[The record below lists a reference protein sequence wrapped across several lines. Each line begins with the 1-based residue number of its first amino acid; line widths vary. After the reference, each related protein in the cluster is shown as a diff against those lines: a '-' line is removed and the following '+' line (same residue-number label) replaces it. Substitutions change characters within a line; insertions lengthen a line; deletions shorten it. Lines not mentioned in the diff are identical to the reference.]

1 MTILF
6 ISDLHLEPD
15 APYPLELLQQ
25 LLDYA
30 IKHVEKLYIL
40 GDLFERWMG
49 DDDVTAFSTR
59 VIEIFKQATLAGLPI
74 YFMHGNRDFL
84 IGQRFAAQTG
94 IVLIGDPT
102 FISLYG
108 QPTLLMHGDSLCT
121 LDQAFQAWRKWY
133 ANDKYRKRAM
143 LIPLFLRHWIGEWLR
158 QKSGEHQA
166 HLDCKITDVA
176 LEEVSR
182 VMQQHNATQLIHG
195 HTHRPATHSVILSNG
210 QTGKRYV
217 LGAWDNKPMIL
228 LCDQIG
234 CSLKDLSQCM
244 V

>member
-15 APYPLELLQQ
+15 APYPLELLQR
-25 LLDYA
+25 LLQYA
-30 IKHVEKLYIL
+30 VKHVEKLYIL

-49 DDDVTAFSTR
+49 DDDTTAFSTR
-59 VIEIFKQATLAGLPI
+59 VIELFKQASLAGLQI

-84 IGQRFAAQTG
+84 IGKRFAAQTG
-94 IVLIGDPT
+94 LALISDPT
-102 FISLYG
+102 LITLYS

-121 LDQAFQAWRKWY
+121 LDKAFQAWRKWY
-133 ANDKYRKRAM
+133 SNDKYRKRAM
-143 LIPLFLRHWIGEWLR
+143 LIPLFLRHRIGEWLR
-158 QKSGEHQA
+158 KKSGKYQA

-182 VMQQHNATQLIHG
+182 VMQQYDVTQLIHG
-195 HTHRPATHSVILSNG
+195 HTHRPAIHPVTLKNS

-217 LGAWDNKPMIL
+217 LGAWDNKPIVL
-228 LCDQIG
+228 ICDQTG
-234 CSLKDLSQCM
+234 CYLKNLIEII
-244 V
+244 